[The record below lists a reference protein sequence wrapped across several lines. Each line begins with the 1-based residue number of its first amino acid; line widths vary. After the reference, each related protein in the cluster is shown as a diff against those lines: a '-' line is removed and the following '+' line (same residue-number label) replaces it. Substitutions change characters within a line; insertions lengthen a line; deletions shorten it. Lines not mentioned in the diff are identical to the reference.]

1 MNYLTLENV
10 SMTTK
15 KMYTRSD
22 PSVSDSPDSPR
33 HFAALLI
40 TKTNPYLFPLAF
52 HQVSGESFEDGN
64 CQVMD
69 PMLFHRESGSSLGSK
84 AILHEILSIVRYSR
98 DEGLQNPKS
107 LPF

>member
-33 HFAALLI
+33 HFAHYSLQKLIHTYFLL
-40 TKTNPYLFPLAF
+40 
-52 HQVSGESFEDGN
+52 
-64 CQVMD
+64 
-69 PMLFHRESGSSLGSK
+69 
-84 AILHEILSIVRYSR
+84 LSIRFLASR
-98 DEGLQNPKS
+98 SKMVIAK
-107 LPF
+107 